1 MSTPYHPPFAITA
14 HQVTLVAELFDVSV
28 DNVGLHL
35 KIICE
40 DAELSREATTEE
52 SSVVQFE
59 GTCDVQQT
67 HLNWSA
73 AGVTTETRPEKRIN
87 RCTRSQ

>member
-1 MSTPYHPPFAITA
+1 MSTPYHPPFASTA
-14 HQVTLVAELFDVSV
+14 RQVALVAELFDVSV

-35 KIICE
+35 KNICE

-59 GTCDVQQT
+59 GTCDMQRT

-73 AGVTTETRPEKRIN
+73 AGVTTETRPERRIN
-87 RCTRSQ
+87 IRKRSQ